1 MKEILSRTIIL
12 LICCLCVLFAVL
24 QLQFQNFNKI
34 LESHINKYIKLSP
47 KQSSNGCLYIEKISK
62 KIGIKSCFKKSLSKR
77 ILLNLAGYQTKM
89 FIGVS
94 SENTFSSHSW
104 LHSDGINTY
113 EKPDKNMKVI
123 KIFNNG

>member
-12 LICCLCVLFAVL
+12 LICCLCIFYAVS
-24 QLQFQNFNKI
+24 QLRFQRFNKI
-34 LESHINKYIKLSP
+34 LESDINKLMRLSR

-62 KIGIKSCFKKSLSKR
+62 KIGIQSCFKKSLSKR
-77 ILLNLAGYQTKM
+77 IFLNLAGYQTKI

-113 EKPDKNMKVI
+113 EKPDKKMKVI
-123 KIFNNG
+123 KIFTNG